1 MLGPPL
7 LLRGSEA
14 VPLKSRKG
22 QALLWYLAANPDQ
35 MFSRE
40 HLHGLLWDELPSD
53 SARRDFN
60 TMMSRLR
67 VEIPLDWIRR
77 SGTQLGWNPGAG
89 FSTDIADFLAWTAGT
104 GADLDTPPQRT
115 HLAPGEKEALHKAI
129 ALWRGPFLDGFSCD
143 SAVYEEWIVTE
154 RRRWEVRV
162 LAACQRLIDA
172 ERADSRWDQV
182 VAVAR
187 RGLEIDPVQEPFYRA
202 LIEALFRQGNRS
214 AALAEFERCR
224 QVLDEQ
230 LGTAPDEATM
240 ALVETIR
247 GAATV
252 AAAAAARVGG
262 PVGEQ
267 APAEPAARTRRIRPE
282 LPVAAPGST
291 PPLVGRSREYAQLLA
306 AISRTAQLGPSHM
319 ALLVGEAGVGKTRL
333 MIEVIDAVARGA
345 RGAVNFPTLL
355 VGRGYDSM
363 ASVPYAALA
372 DTLAPALTALDDPGL
387 GLPDVWL
394 RELGRLLPDVFVRR
408 PDLYPPLP
416 MGSGDDQLRLFQA
429 VARFL
434 SRLPQ
439 PVLLAMDDLQWADPL
454 TVNLLD
460 YLLRQPPGQLR
471 LAVVASTREGEE
483 TDALRQALTSLE
495 REGRVTRI
503 SLGNLTREDTFALIE
518 SLSPE
523 HAATQAGRVYAQT
536 QGHPLYT
543 VELVGMLREGDD
555 AIGSEPLRVPPT
567 MQNLVLSRLSRL
579 GEKIAE
585 LAETLA
591 VFDRGATLE
600 QIARATQFPEGDVVA
615 ALDKLVRAGITVE
628 TGQGIID
635 FCHDVFRQ
643 VVLEHMPLS
652 RLSYRHR
659 QAYAALLQGLGL
671 AEPDGEGAPSLQA
684 VDPQVLA
691 SLAAHAVKGQLWE
704 PALKWAREAAVAAE
718 RLYAFRPALD
728 YLNTALYC
736 LSQLPPTEA
745 RRREQ
750 LELELQAI
758 KLDRWSPAH
767 ERDQRLAAA
776 ARLAQDIGAV
786 EYLPRMRMLQID
798 SLILQ
803 GRCREALELVGQM
816 APLAERDQRMAF
828 ALMVW
833 QGAIKAIV
841 GDVRSA
847 IAFMTRVRQAL
858 GGQVLKPGTSVHGAL
873 AACYAAAGE
882 FDQAL
887 SSLEDM
893 KLEEAAQGY
902 ESLTSKYLIVA
913 ATVDYWRGRWNEAA
927 RCATEALRIS
937 REAEDPAN
945 EMHAALWLGASI
957 LELVETG
964 AEEKG
969 ELEISLPTATAAL
982 EAALEASERGQVYT
996 RREFVYAFLA
1006 RAYADS
1012 GQLDK
1017 AAEAVAAGLRL
1028 AEETGAGEGAA
1039 LCWQAK
1045 GHIAA
1050 IQGDLAEAD
1059 RCLRTAADQFEQLG
1073 HLSGA
1078 RVCRERLA
1086 RWRDTG
1092 HPHPWAAG

>member
-1 MLGPPL
+1 
-7 LLRGSEA
+7 
-14 VPLKSRKG
+14 
-22 QALLWYLAANPDQ
+22 
-35 MFSRE
+35 
-40 HLHGLLWDELPSD
+40 
-53 SARRDFN
+53 
-60 TMMSRLR
+60 
-67 VEIPLDWIRR
+67 
-77 SGTQLGWNPGAG
+77 
-89 FSTDIADFLAWTAGT
+89 
-104 GADLDTPPQRT
+104 
-115 HLAPGEKEALHKAI
+115 
-129 ALWRGPFLDGFSCD
+129 
-143 SAVYEEWIVTE
+143 
-154 RRRWEVRV
+154 
-162 LAACQRLIDA
+162 
-172 ERADSRWDQV
+172 
-182 VAVAR
+182 
-187 RGLEIDPVQEPFYRA
+187 
-202 LIEALFRQGNRS
+202 
-214 AALAEFERCR
+214 
-224 QVLDEQ
+224 
-230 LGTAPDEATM
+230 
-240 ALVETIR
+240 
-247 GAATV
+247 
-252 AAAAAARVGG
+252 
-262 PVGEQ
+262 
-267 APAEPAARTRRIRPE
+267 
-282 LPVAAPGST
+282 
-291 PPLVGRSREYAQLLA
+291 
-306 AISRTAQLGPSHM
+306 
-319 ALLVGEAGVGKTRL
+319 
-333 MIEVIDAVARGA
+333 
-345 RGAVNFPTLL
+345 
-355 VGRGYDSM
+355 
-363 ASVPYAALA
+363 
-372 DTLAPALTALDDPGL
+372 
-387 GLPDVWL
+387 
-394 RELGRLLPDVFVRR
+394 
-408 PDLYPPLP
+408 
-416 MGSGDDQLRLFQA
+416 
-429 VARFL
+429 
-434 SRLPQ
+434 
-439 PVLLAMDDLQWADPL
+439 
-454 TVNLLD
+454 
-460 YLLRQPPGQLR
+460 
-471 LAVVASTREGEE
+471 
-483 TDALRQALTSLE
+483 
-495 REGRVTRI
+495 
-503 SLGNLTREDTFALIE
+503 
-518 SLSPE
+518 
-523 HAATQAGRVYAQT
+523 
-536 QGHPLYT
+536 
-543 VELVGMLREGDD
+543 MLREGDD

-579 GEKIAE
+579 GEKTAE

-600 QIARATQFPEGDVVA
+600 QIARATQFPEGDVVV

-652 RLSYRHR
+652 RVSYRHR
-659 QAYAALLQGLGL
+659 QAYAALIQGLGL
-671 AEPDGEGAPSLQA
+671 AEPDGEGAPSMQA

-691 SLAAHAVKGQLWE
+691 SLVAHAVKGQLWE

-945 EMHAALWLGASI
+945 EMLAALWLGASI

-969 ELEISLPTATAAL
+969 ELEISLPAATAAL

-1073 HLSGA
+1073 HLSGG